1 MNHESSAI
9 RRSEDDGFRSSVVRN
24 LVQGEG
30 DSRADDRSRSMVV
43 PRTII
48 QFWHDP
54 LDIPNDVQRCME
66 SWHPLRDAGFKLLYF
81 DDSSAQRFVADN
93 LEPRHLK
100 AFAGCYHPAMR
111 SDYFRLCYI
120 GLRGGCYVDA
130 DDVYNGRCLDVLFR
144 DGRLKL
150 HPLCYDVLSDTMV
163 HRDVFTRSGA
173 DSTKWIFYFNN
184 NPLIAPAR
192 DPVILR
198 ALERSTQLLT
208 EAAAPGNLPEIQST
222 TGPGN
227 LTASLVAQAL
237 VCDETR
243 TSLAL
248 MVISNWDDFAT
259 SVWPLSYR
267 ADARNW
273 RLSNRRRIV
282 R

>member
-1 MNHESSAI
+1 
-9 RRSEDDGFRSSVVRN
+9 V
-24 LVQGEG
+24 
-30 DSRADDRSRSMVV
+30 
-43 PRTII
+43 
-48 QFWHDP
+48 
-54 LDIPNDVQRCME
+54 
-66 SWHPLRDAGFKLLYF
+66 YF
-81 DDSSAQRFVADN
+81 DDSAARRFVAEN

-100 AFAGCYHPAMR
+100 ALAGCYHPAMR

-130 DDVYNGRCLDVLFR
+130 DDVYNGRRLDGLFKDR
-144 DGRLKL
+144 RLKL
-150 HPLCYDVLSDTMV
+150 HPLCYDILSDTMV
-163 HRDVFTRSGA
+163 PPDVFTRSGA
-173 DSTKWIFYFNN
+173 DSGKWIFYFNN

-208 EAAAPGNLPEIQST
+208 EAAPGHLPEIQST

-227 LTASLVAQAL
+227 LTASLVAHAL
-237 VCDETR
+237 ICDENGTN
-243 TSLAL
+243 LAL
-248 MVISNWDDFAT
+248 RVIPNWDDFAT

-273 RLSNRRRIV
+273 RLSNRRRTV

>member
-1 MNHESSAI
+1 MNRDSSAI
-9 RRSEDDGFRSSVVRN
+9 RRSEDDGLRSRAVRD
-24 LVQGEG
+24 LVQGKVDIRAG
-30 DSRADDRSRSMVV
+30 DLSRSVAV
-43 PRTII
+43 PKTIV

-54 LDIPNDVQRCME
+54 SGAPNDVRLCMKSWQR
-66 SWHPLRDAGFKLLYF
+66 LRDLGFELAYF
-81 DDSSAQRFVADN
+81 DDSSARTFVADN

-120 GLRGGCYVDA
+120 GLRGGCYIDA
-130 DDVYNGRCLDVLFR
+130 DDVYNGRRFDELFK

-150 HPLCYDVLSDTMV
+150 HPLCYDISSDTMV
-163 HRDVFTRSGA
+163 PPAVFTRSGA
-173 DSTKWIFYFNN
+173 DSETWIFYFNN
-184 NPLIAPAR
+184 NPLIAPAQ

-208 EAAAPGNLPEIQST
+208 EVGSGHPLEIQST

-227 LTASLVAQAL
+227 LTASLVAHAL
-237 VCDETR
+237 TCDENGTN
-243 TSLAL
+243 LAL
-248 MVISNWDDFAT
+248 MVIPNWDDVAT

-273 RLSNRRRIV
+273 RLSNRQRTV